1 MNENPSRFREL
12 LAKYREFILYSF
24 FGIFT
29 TGASW
34 ISYGICEALLH
45 MNLYYSGIVSWVAA
59 VAVAFITNKLWVFNS
74 KSWEFN
80 VWFKEAAGFIGGR
93 AMTGVLE
100 VLGVPALVEWG
111 VDTMLFGVEGF
122 VAKMIVTGIVVIIN
136 YIVSKFFV
144 FSDPWNRKNKAKTN

>member
-1 MNENPSRFREL
+1 
-12 LAKYREFILYSF
+12 
-24 FGIFT
+24 
-29 TGASW
+29 
-34 ISYGICEALLH
+34 
-45 MNLYYSGIVSWVAA
+45 
-59 VAVAFITNKLWVFNS
+59 
-74 KSWEFN
+74 
-80 VWFKEAAGFIGGR
+80 
-93 AMTGVLE
+93 MTGVLE